1 MDYSFKIINS
11 SAGSGKTF
19 NLAIE
24 YISKLLN
31 SKDDEHFKSMLALT
45 FTNKASAEMKD
56 RILVNLSNLK
66 HQRDKIVLEI
76 ISKRTGLDQST
87 IKKKS
92 SNILEK
98 ILYNYSNFNVITID
112 SFTNNIIRTVNRES
126 ENKDDFIV
134 ELDNLV
140 YIDQAVEE
148 LISEINEDNELK
160 ELLVEFAKFK
170 LTINRSW
177 DIYYDLKDFGLFIDK
192 ESNRDQIEYFKK
204 MNIKFFSQIRK
215 KIIKLK
221 TQKTINIYDLVNN
234 TFKLIN
240 LNDLN
245 DNDFKGGY
253 FTKYLKSLISEN
265 NFYINESIEN
275 SLKGK
280 SSLYNKTLEKN
291 KVESIEKIRSTLLNN
306 YLKIKTS
313 VLDIYK
319 INSTLSF
326 LPSLSLISRIEE
338 KIDKIQN
345 DNNIRLISKFNSQ
358 LNSLIK
364 LNEAPYIYEKLGSR
378 YVDFFIDEFQDTS
391 ELQWENLIPLISNSI
406 HSESHDGSK
415 GSLLIVGDPK
425 QSIYRWRGSKINQF
439 LELIIGE
446 VNPFHLN
453 PIVEN
458 LDINYR
464 SCRKI
469 VDFNSEFF
477 TFLSDKLLKD
487 VEIYNSDLNFKQKS
501 NKKESGYVSIDLYDN
516 KTFYLKIEKQILD
529 LLNRGYSPSE
539 IVILVRKNKYAKEL
553 IENINTSEFDLISS
567 DILQIN
573 NSDKVQFII
582 SIFKLSLSGN
592 DYVERKKVINYL
604 YNQNYFEK
612 SYDSSNQCFFSNL
625 SKTEINDFFLKISK
639 DNKFEFKYFLS
650 LGLLDAIKYCSSI
663 FKLDINDPFIIAL
676 IDNIFEF
683 LDSNDDSIKTYF
695 KYWEKKSENIKLSMS
710 DNQNSISI
718 STIHKSKGLEYPA
731 VIIPIYDDKLDEN
744 TSKDLIWLNE
754 PFRNIK
760 NLKWILMRKTKNL
773 YHMGENAKEIYDSSV
788 LNNLIDS
795 INLLYVAFT
804 RAEKELYIISNKDN
818 SGTNSFSSLIKDF
831 LDYKL
836 SSDKYTIGK
845 KIINEYNLNKPELES
860 NDVNKKKIKIISTS
874 KNVNQAKYVSD
885 TLSKI
890 YDKDKSAKVYI
901 FFANEKLVNLVNL
914 YDNNNN
920 LKISSNYHILESD
933 LFDYDYVIITNMNEG
948 FFPFSIINEGVV
960 SESEKL
966 KFDNKSQQDQ
976 ENHISHLFYK
986 LIQKAKEVHLIYDS
1000 DLISFM
1006 SGEQSRF
1013 IKQLEFFKLDTHNY
1027 HKKVIKQKMIIK
1039 KNDSEIIKKDNLIND
1054 RIDDILKK
1062 GISASTLNLFI
1073 KNPYLFYEQKI
1084 LGIND

>member
-56 RILVNLSNLK
+56 RILFNLSNLK

-112 SFTNNIIRTVNRES
+112 SFTNNIIRTVNGES

-140 YIDQAVEE
+140 YLDQAVEE

-177 DIYYDLKDFGLFIDK
+177 DISYDLKDFGLFIDK
-192 ESNRDQIEYFKK
+192 ESNRDQVEYFKK

-245 DNDFKGGY
+245 DNDFRGGY

-265 NFYINESIEN
+265 NFSINESIEN

-477 TFLSDKLLKD
+477 TFLSDKLLID

-516 KTFYLKIEKQILD
+516 NTFYLKIEKQILD

-592 DYVERKKVINYL
+592 DYVERKKVI
-604 YNQNYFEK
+604 
-612 SYDSSNQCFFSNL
+612 
-625 SKTEINDFFLKISK
+625 I
-639 DNKFEFKYFLS
+639 
-650 LGLLDAIKYCSSI
+650 I
-663 FKLDINDPFIIAL
+663 F
-676 IDNIFEF
+676 
-683 LDSNDDSIKTYF
+683 T
-695 KYWEKKSENIKLSMS
+695 
-710 DNQNSISI
+710 
-718 STIHKSKGLEYPA
+718 
-731 VIIPIYDDKLDEN
+731 
-744 TSKDLIWLNE
+744 
-754 PFRNIK
+754 
-760 NLKWILMRKTKNL
+760 
-773 YHMGENAKEIYDSSV
+773 
-788 LNNLIDS
+788 
-795 INLLYVAFT
+795 
-804 RAEKELYIISNKDN
+804 
-818 SGTNSFSSLIKDF
+818 
-831 LDYKL
+831 
-836 SSDKYTIGK
+836 
-845 KIINEYNLNKPELES
+845 
-860 NDVNKKKIKIISTS
+860 IKIIL
-874 KNVNQAKYVSD
+874 KRVMIVRINVFS
-885 TLSKI
+885 L
-890 YDKDKSAKVYI
+890 I
-901 FFANEKLVNLVNL
+901 FQKL
-914 YDNNNN
+914 
-920 LKISSNYHILESD
+920 
-933 LFDYDYVIITNMNEG
+933 
-948 FFPFSIINEGVV
+948 
-960 SESEKL
+960 
-966 KFDNKSQQDQ
+966 
-976 ENHISHLFYK
+976 
-986 LIQKAKEVHLIYDS
+986 
-1000 DLISFM
+1000 
-1006 SGEQSRF
+1006 R
-1013 IKQLEFFKLDTHNY
+1013 
-1027 HKKVIKQKMIIK
+1027 
-1039 KNDSEIIKKDNLIND
+1039 
-1054 RIDDILKK
+1054 
-1062 GISASTLNLFI
+1062 
-1073 KNPYLFYEQKI
+1073 
-1084 LGIND
+1084 